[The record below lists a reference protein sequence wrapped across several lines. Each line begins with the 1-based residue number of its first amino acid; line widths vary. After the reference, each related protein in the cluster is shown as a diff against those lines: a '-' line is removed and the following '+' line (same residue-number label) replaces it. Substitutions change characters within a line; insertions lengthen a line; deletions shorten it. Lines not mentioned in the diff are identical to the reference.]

1 MSGFEPGQP
10 GVHTLAEVATAAAA
24 NEQREAQV
32 IQQQQQ
38 QQQEE
43 QQQTATA
50 IEINGEIAGT
60 GDGNIIIAGED
71 GQGKESKSSSIEI
84 SFSITKLKI
93 FPVRSIYPAYAV
105 PVGSGGV
112 ILGSGGNVY
121 QVVHQTPRPAETQTV
136 QIISGSQLQAI
147 NGQIVTKAVQQQQ
160 QQQHEEE
167 QTAESAEAA
176 TVTTSQQSG
185 LTITPVS
192 GTAAAAPSAARP
204 QQVVAVSGGQPGQII
219 QVRFANTIF
228 GCFYCLI
235 AFMCRFIALHTLQ
248 LQHTK

>member
-71 GQGKESKSSSIEI
+71 GQGKKIEELFSSIEI
-84 SFSITKLKI
+84 SFSIL
-93 FPVRSIYPAYAV
+93 A
-105 PVGSGGV
+105 
-112 ILGSGGNVY
+112 
-121 QVVHQTPRPAETQTV
+121 
-136 QIISGSQLQAI
+136 
-147 NGQIVTKAVQQQQ
+147 
-160 QQQHEEE
+160 HE
-167 QTAESAEAA
+167 
-176 TVTTSQQSG
+176 
-185 LTITPVS
+185 I
-192 GTAAAAPSAARP
+192 
-204 QQVVAVSGGQPGQII
+204 
-219 QVRFANTIF
+219 
-228 GCFYCLI
+228 
-235 AFMCRFIALHTLQ
+235 
-248 LQHTK
+248 

>member
-1 MSGFEPGQP
+1 MADGTQAHVSGFEPGQP

-84 SFSITKLKI
+84 SFSITKLNLSCSI
-93 FPVRSIYPAYAV
+93 DLSSLRRACWQRRSHFGERRQCLP
-105 PVGSGGV
+105 SGAPNPPT
-112 ILGSGGNVY
+112 SGDADGPD
-121 QVVHQTPRPAETQTV
+121 HQRQPTSGHQRPN
-136 QIISGSQLQAI
+136 SH
-147 NGQIVTKAVQQQQ
+147 K
-160 QQQHEEE
+160 
-167 QTAESAEAA
+167 
-176 TVTTSQQSG
+176 
-185 LTITPVS
+185 S
-192 GTAAAAPSAARP
+192 GTAAAATAARGG
-204 QQVVAVSGGQPGQII
+204 ADGRVSGGGDGNNLSAEWPDHYARLGDRSGGAVGSEAATSGCCFRGAARTNHSGE
-219 QVRFANTIF
+219 VR
-228 GCFYCLI
+228 
-235 AFMCRFIALHTLQ
+235 
-248 LQHTK
+248 